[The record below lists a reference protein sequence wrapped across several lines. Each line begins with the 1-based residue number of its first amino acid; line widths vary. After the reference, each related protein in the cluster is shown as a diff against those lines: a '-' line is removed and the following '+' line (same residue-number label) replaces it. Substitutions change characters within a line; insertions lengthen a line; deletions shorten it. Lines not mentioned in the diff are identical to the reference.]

1 MSAPAFA
8 HEGEIMN
15 IRKGFCLLVLL
26 AVVAIQ
32 PALAAG
38 SHPAKPLSGGDTA
51 QLVDVPMKG
60 LAVDGAAE
68 KTLQTT
74 PGDDVGFDLSELFSA
89 KASCPSGGNATF
101 TWTIKDGCLDG
112 LGIYI
117 RFFDET
123 NDIVFPNSSQGY
135 SIASGHTGVV
145 KLSVKRGAKICYGAE
160 PSNLQDIY
168 WGVDID
174 NSQGCDSCCNIVPSS
189 GNLSRSVNLVCN

>member
-1 MSAPAFA
+1 
-8 HEGEIMN
+8 MN
-15 IRKGFCLLVLL
+15 FRKGLCLLVLL
-26 AVVAIQ
+26 AAVAMQ
-32 PALAAG
+32 PVLAAG
-38 SHPAKPLSGGDTA
+38 AHPAKPLSGGEA
-51 QLVDVPMKG
+51 APLVDLPVKS
-60 LAVDGAAE
+60 LAAE
-68 KTLQTT
+68 GPTVQTT
-74 PGDDVGFDLSELFSA
+74 PRDDVGFDLSELFSA

-101 TWTIKDGCLDG
+101 TWTVKDGCVDG

-123 NDIVFPNSSQGY
+123 NDIAFPNSSQVY

>member
-1 MSAPAFA
+1 
-8 HEGEIMN
+8 MN
-15 IRKGFCLLVLL
+15 IRKGLCLPVLL

-38 SHPAKPLSGGDTA
+38 AHSQKPLSGGDTA
-51 QLVDVPMKG
+51 QLVDVPVKG
-60 LAVDGAAE
+60 LAADGP
-68 KTLQTT
+68 TIQTT
-74 PGDDVGFDLSELFSA
+74 PRDDVGFDLSELFSE

-101 TWTIKDGCLDG
+101 TWTVRDGCDDG

-123 NDIVFPNSSQGY
+123 NDIVFPNSSQYYG
-135 SIASGHTGVV
+135 IGSGRTGVV

-168 WGVDID
+168 WGVDVD
-174 NSQGCDSCCNIVPSS
+174 NSQGCASCCNIVPAT
-189 GNLSRSVNLVCN
+189 GNLSRSVNLICD

>member
-1 MSAPAFA
+1 
-8 HEGEIMN
+8 MN
-15 IRKGFCLLVLL
+15 IRKGVCLPVLL
-26 AVVAIQ
+26 AVVAMQ

-38 SHPAKPLSGGDTA
+38 SHSVKPLPGGETA
-51 QLVDVPMKG
+51 QIVDAPAKG
-60 LAVDGAAE
+60 LAANGAAE

-74 PGDDVGFDLSELFSA
+74 PGDDVGFDLSELFSE

-101 TWTIKDGCLDG
+101 TWTVRDGCDDG

-123 NDIVFPNSSQGY
+123 NDIVFPNSSQYY
-135 SIASGHTGVV
+135 SIGSGHTGVA

-168 WGVDID
+168 WGVDVD
-174 NSQGCDSCCNIVPSS
+174 NSQGCASCCNIVPAT
-189 GNLSRSVNLVCN
+189 GNISRSINLICN

>member
-1 MSAPAFA
+1 
-8 HEGEIMN
+8 MN
-15 IRKGFCLLVLL
+15 FRKGFCLLVLL
-26 AVVAIQ
+26 AVVAMQ

-38 SHPAKPLSGGDTA
+38 AHPAKPLSGGEGA
-51 QLVDVPMKG
+51 QLVALSVKS
-60 LAVDGAAE
+60 LAAE
-68 KTLQTT
+68 GLTVQTT
-74 PGDDVGFDLSELFSA
+74 PRDDVGFDLSELFSA

-123 NDIVFPNSSQGY
+123 NDIVFPNSSQLY
-135 SIASGHTGVV
+135 SIVSGHTGVV

-160 PSNLQDIY
+160 PSNLDGSY
-168 WGVDID
+168 WGVDVD
-174 NSQGCDSCCNIVPSS
+174 NSQSCASCCNIVPAT

>member
-1 MSAPAFA
+1 
-8 HEGEIMN
+8 MN
-15 IRKGFCLLVLL
+15 FRKGFCLLVLL

-38 SHPAKPLSGGDTA
+38 SHPAKPAETA

-60 LAVDGAAE
+60 LAVNGAAE

-101 TWTIKDGCLDG
+101 TWTIKDSCVDG

-123 NDIVFPNSSQGY
+123 NDIVFPNSSQLY
-135 SIASGHTGVV
+135 SIASGRTGVV

-160 PSNLQDIY
+160 PSDLDGSY
-168 WGVDID
+168 WGVDVD
-174 NSQGCDSCCNIVPSS
+174 NNQSCDSCCNIVPAT
-189 GNLSRSVNLVCN
+189 GNLSRSVNLVCD